1 MRKAYRGGGLSRG
14 YIWMKGKAGCL
25 ERKWSRFHSKAERKS
40 GKASASSGPSFSGRL
55 RRTLANIFAP
65 ALGVCGPFC
74 LVGLLQ
80 IKLQRAA
87 PKIPT
92 LIITVCYLLKIRGRV
107 QRYSV
112 FTQRPNNKNECKC
125 LLGSGHLA
133 TWPSGWKCTPGKTD
147 PREVFV
153 GHWQCQLPPQ

>member
-1 MRKAYRGGGLSRG
+1 
-14 YIWMKGKAGCL
+14 MKGKAGCL
-25 ERKWSRFHSKAERKS
+25 ERKWSRFHSKAEWKS

-133 TWPSGWKCTPGKTD
+133 TLPLGRRDENVHLEKQIPGKSSWGTGSASF
-147 PREVFV
+147 RHNKTKVKK
-153 GHWQCQLPPQ
+153 